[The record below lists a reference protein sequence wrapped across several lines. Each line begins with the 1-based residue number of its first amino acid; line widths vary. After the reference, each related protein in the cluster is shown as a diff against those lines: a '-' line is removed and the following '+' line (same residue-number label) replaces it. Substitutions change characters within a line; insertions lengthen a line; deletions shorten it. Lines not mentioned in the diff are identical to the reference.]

1 MIKKF
6 KNGNVTIT
14 SPYFSPKNT
23 INRDIYTNKIDNF
36 YDNEITMNDLYL
48 NQING
53 YMYLVDF
60 NTGYVL
66 DFDRRYFTSD
76 SNFLLQI
83 DEYLEKNRS
92 LKLYAYNKKESKS
105 LLQDLENGY

>member
-14 SPYFSPKNT
+14 SPYFSPKNR
-23 INRDIYTNKIDNF
+23 NLYTDEIDSF
-36 YDNEITMNDLYL
+36 YDNEIVMNDLYL
-48 NQING
+48 NKING

-60 NTGYVL
+60 NKGYVL
-66 DFDRRYFTSD
+66 DFDQRYFTSGY
-76 SNFLLQI
+76 NFLLQI
-83 DEYLEKNRS
+83 DSYLKENKK
-92 LKLYAYNKKESKS
+92 LKLYACNKKESRS